1 MTTLWLIAVLA
12 GSSTALLVPPV
23 ARLPAADPPGARR
36 AADASGQRGRRGGDW
51 MSRWRPLWSVL
62 SGLAALAFL
71 GGPLGLVAAPL
82 AAGGC
87 WLLIG
92 RAEPPELAKE
102 RATAQAELPH
112 LVRLLS
118 SALAAGAAPAEALA
132 VVVDALPGP
141 AAARLAP
148 VAARLRLGADPVTTW
163 RELVG
168 DAALAPLGRTLSRAH
183 ATGAPVAVSV
193 ARLADELTRGARAEV
208 EDRARRVGVK
218 AAVPL
223 GLCLLP
229 SFLLLG
235 VVPVVGSL
243 LSQLQF

>member
-1 MTTLWLIAVLA
+1 MSPAWAIAVLA
-12 GSSTALLVPPV
+12 GAAAALLVRPV
-23 ARLPAADPPGARR
+23 ARLPTASLPAVPPPDALRR
-36 AADASGQRGRRGGDW
+36 ATPADDGW
-51 MSRWRPLWSVL
+51 MLRWRPLWSIL
-62 SGLAALAFL
+62 AGLGALVFL
-71 GGPLGLVAAPL
+71 GGPLGLVGAPL
-82 AAGGC
+82 SAAGC

-92 RAEPPELAKE
+92 RAESPAVLKE
-102 RATAQAELPH
+102 RASAQAELPH

-118 SALAAGAAPAEALA
+118 AALAAGAAPAEALS
-132 VVVDALPGP
+132 VVVAAMPGA

-148 VAARLRLGADPVTTW
+148 VAARLRLGADPVATW
-163 RELVG
+163 RELIG
-168 DAALAPLGRTLSRAH
+168 DPALAPLGRALSRAH

-193 ARLADELTRGARAEV
+193 ERLADDLTRRARAEV

-243 LSQLQF
+243 LSRLQL

>member
-1 MTTLWLIAVLA
+1 MSTLWLVAGLA
-12 GSSTALLVPPV
+12 GASAALLMPPV
-23 ARLPAADPPGARR
+23 ARLPAVGSDARLPSADPTPGRPSA
-36 AADASGQRGRRGGDW
+36 GW
-51 MSRWRPLWSVL
+51 MLRWRPLWSVL
-62 SGLAALAFL
+62 SGLGAIAFL

-92 RAEPPELAKE
+92 RAEPPGLAKE
-102 RATAQAELPH
+102 RASAQAELPH

-118 SALAAGAAPAEALA
+118 AALAAGAAPAEALV
-132 VVVDALPGP
+132 VVVDALPGA

-163 RELVG
+163 RELVA
-168 DAALAPLGRTLSRAH
+168 DPALAPLGRTLSRAH

-193 ARLADELTRGARAEV
+193 ERLADELTRGARAAV

-235 VVPVVGSL
+235 VVPVVGAL
-243 LSQLQF
+243 LSRLQF

>member
-1 MTTLWLIAVLA
+1 MIRLWLVAALV
-12 GSSTALLVPPV
+12 GSSAALLMPPV
-23 ARLPAADPPGARR
+23 ARLPAAGPPITRPVG
-36 AADASGQRGRRGGDW
+36 ASGEQGRPGDGW
-51 MSRWRPLWSVL
+51 MLRWRPLWSVL
-62 SGLAALAFL
+62 AGLGALAFL
-71 GGPLGLVAAPL
+71 GGLLGLVAAPL
-82 AAGGC
+82 AAAGC

-92 RAEPPELAKE
+92 RAEPPGLAKE
-102 RATAQAELPH
+102 RATAQAELSH

-118 SALAAGAAPAEALA
+118 AALAAGAAPVEALA

-168 DAALAPLGRTLSRAH
+168 DPALAPLGRTLSRAH

-193 ARLADELTRGARAEV
+193 ARLADELTSGARAEI

-243 LSQLQF
+243 LSRLQF